1 MPTLPAEFTKVILI
15 FEPLFSKR
23 VWRQAQ
29 VLIAGA
35 LLAVG
40 QRTVSAVLRVMG
52 LGQLRQFQRFHRV
65 LNRAGWSALAASRV
79 LLEALLRAFV
89 PEGPVLMGLDDTIER
104 RWGPHIAARGIY
116 RDPVRSSRGHF
127 VKASGLRWLSLM
139 LLAPIP
145 WAGRVW
151 ALPFLTALCPSERY
165 DRQRGRGHK
174 KLTDW
179 ARQMLRL
186 LKRWLPGRPL
196 IAVADSSFAALELLG
211 AVRRHVTLVTRLR
224 LDAALYA
231 PAPPRPSGQRGRPR
245 LKGQRLPSLQQ
256 VLTDPKTV
264 WQTLAVDWYGR
275 GRRTIQITS
284 GTAVWFHPGLPGV
297 PLRWLL
303 IRDPAG
309 EQAPQA
315 LLCTDQTVAPQQILL
330 WFMQRWQVEV
340 TFEET
345 RAHLGIETQRK
356 WSDKAIARTTP
367 ALLALYSLVAL
378 LAHDRLGCGLP
389 PPVRTAAWY
398 TKAQPTFSDT
408 LAWVRRWLWSHPYFS
423 TSPPNP
429 DMIQIPRSVLDRLTD
444 TLCYAA

>member
-15 FEPLFSKR
+15 FESVFSKR
-23 VWRQAQ
+23 VWRHAQ

-40 QRTVSAVLRVMG
+40 QRTVGAVLRVMG

-65 LNRAGWSALAASRV
+65 LNRANWSALAASRV
-79 LLEALLRAFV
+79 LLGALLRAFV
-89 PEGPVLMGLDDTIER
+89 PAGPVVVGLDDTIER
-104 RWGPHIAARGIY
+104 RWGPRIAARGIY

-151 ALPFLTALCPSERY
+151 ALPLLTALCPSERY
-165 DRQRGRGHK
+165 DQQRGRPHK

-179 ARQMLRL
+179 ARQMLLL
-186 LKRWLPGRPL
+186 LKRWLPGRQL
-196 IAVADSSFAALELLG
+196 IAVTDSSFAALELLG
-211 AVRRHVTLVTRLR
+211 AVCRHVTMITRLR

-231 PAPPRPSGQRGRPR
+231 PAPPRQSGQRGRPR
-245 LKGQRLPSLQQ
+245 RKGQRLPSLKK
-256 VLTDPKTV
+256 VLDDPKTV
-264 WQTLAVDWYGR
+264 WQKLTVDWYGQGQR
-275 GRRTIQITS
+275 AVEIAS
-284 GTAVWFHPGLPGV
+284 STAVWFHPGLPCV
-297 PLRWLL
+297 PVRWLL
-303 IRDPAG
+303 IRDPDG
-309 EQAPQA
+309 RQEPQA
-315 LLCTDQTVAPQQILL
+315 LLCTDQAVAPQQILQ
-330 WFMQRWQVEV
+330 WFMLRWQVEV

-345 RAHLGIETQRK
+345 RAHLGIQTQRQ

-378 LAHDRLGCGLP
+378 LCHDRLGSLP
-389 PPVRTAAWY
+389 LPVRTAAWY
-398 TKAQPTFSDT
+398 VKVRPTFSDT

-423 TSPPNP
+423 TSGSNP
-429 DMIQIPRSVLDRLTD
+429 DMVEIPRGVLDRLTE

>member
-15 FEPLFSKR
+15 FESVFSKR
-23 VWRQAQ
+23 VWQHAQ

-40 QRTVSAVLRVMG
+40 QRTVGAVLRVMG

-65 LNRAGWSALAASRV
+65 LNRANWSALAASRV
-79 LLEALLRAFV
+79 LLGALLRAFV
-89 PEGPVLMGLDDTIER
+89 PAGPVLVGLDDTIER
-104 RWGPHIAARGIY
+104 RWGPRIAARGIY

-165 DRQRGRGHK
+165 DQQRGRAHK

-179 ARQMLRL
+179 ARQMLL
-186 LKRWLPGRPL
+186 LLRRWLPGRQL
-196 IAVADSSFAALELLG
+196 IVVTDSGFAALELLG
-211 AVRRHVTLVTRLR
+211 GVRRHVTQITRLR

-231 PAPPRPSGQRGRPR
+231 PAPPRQSGQRGRPR
-245 LKGQRLPSLQQ
+245 RKGQRLPPLKK
-256 VLTDPKTV
+256 VLDDPKTV
-264 WQTLAVDWYGR
+264 WQKLTVDWYSQGQ
-275 GRRTIQITS
+275 RTVEIAS
-284 GTAVWFHPGLPGV
+284 GTAVWFHPGLPCV

-303 IRDPAG
+303 IRDPEG
-309 EQAPQA
+309 RQEPQA
-315 LLCTDQTVAPQQILL
+315 LLCTDQAIAPQQILQWYML
-330 WFMQRWQVEV
+330 RWQVEV

-345 RAHLGIETQRK
+345 RAHLGIQTQRQ

-378 LAHDRLGCGLP
+378 LAHDRLGSLP
-389 PPVRTAAWY
+389 LPVRTAAWY
-398 TKAQPTFSDT
+398 SKAQPTFSDT
-408 LAWVRRWLWSHPYFS
+408 LAWVRRRLWSYPYFS
-423 TSPPNP
+423 TSGSNP
-429 DMIQIPRSVLDRLTD
+429 DMVEIPRGVLDRLTD

>member
-1 MPTLPAEFTKVILI
+1 MPTLPADFTKVILI
-15 FEPLFSKR
+15 FESVFSKR
-23 VWRQAQ
+23 VWRHAQ

-40 QRTVSAVLRVMG
+40 QRTVGAVLRVMG

-65 LNRAGWSALAASRV
+65 LNRANWSALAASRV
-79 LLEALLRAFV
+79 LLGALLRAFV
-89 PEGPVLMGLDDTIER
+89 PAGPVVVGLDDTIER
-104 RWGPHIAARGIY
+104 RWGPRIAARGIY

-151 ALPFLTALCPSERY
+151 ALPLLTALCPSERY
-165 DRQRGRGHK
+165 DQQRGRPHK

-179 ARQMLRL
+179 ARQMLLL
-186 LKRWLPGRPL
+186 LKRWLPGRQL
-196 IAVADSSFAALELLG
+196 IAVTDSSFAALELLG
-211 AVRRHVTLVTRLR
+211 AVCRHVTMITRLR

-231 PAPPRPSGQRGRPR
+231 PAPPRQSGQRGRPR
-245 LKGQRLPSLQQ
+245 RKGQRLPSLKK
-256 VLTDPKTV
+256 VLDDPKTV
-264 WQTLAVDWYGR
+264 WQKLTGDWYGQGQR
-275 GRRTIQITS
+275 AVEIAS
-284 GTAVWFHPGLPGV
+284 STAVWFHPGLPCV
-297 PLRWLL
+297 PVRWLL
-303 IRDPAG
+303 IRDPDG
-309 EQAPQA
+309 RQEPQA
-315 LLCTDQTVAPQQILL
+315 LLCTDQAVAPQQILQ
-330 WFMQRWQVEV
+330 WFMLRWQVEV

-345 RAHLGIETQRK
+345 RAHLGIQTQRQ

-378 LAHDRLGCGLP
+378 LCHDRLGSLP
-389 PPVRTAAWY
+389 LPVRTAAWY
-398 TKAQPTFSDT
+398 VKVRPTFSDT

-423 TSPPNP
+423 TSGSNP
-429 DMIQIPRSVLDRLTD
+429 DMVEIPRGVLDRLTE